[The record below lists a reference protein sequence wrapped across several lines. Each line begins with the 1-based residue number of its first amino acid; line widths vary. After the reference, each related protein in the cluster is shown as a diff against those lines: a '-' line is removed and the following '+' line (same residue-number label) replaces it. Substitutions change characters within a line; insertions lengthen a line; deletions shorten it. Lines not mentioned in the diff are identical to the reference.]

1 MAYEIGTASDFA
13 DLRSKLITFLT
24 THPDLVSS
32 GQNWSVAWEGSGR
45 AAEFGAEDIVLMGP
59 GTAGLD
65 QVFVGMRAVPNAN
78 NDTYNYW
85 FRGVV
90 GINPNASVY
99 TEHTNV
105 SESVAV
111 LCGDFEM
118 PYWFVANGR
127 RFIIVVKVSTTY
139 QIAYGGLFLAYAP
152 PNLYSYPLA
161 IGGTYAGS
169 ASARWSNTGSD
180 YSFFPDPGTTPTLRV
195 FNFDNRW
202 VDFQNWSSSSARDST
217 SRTVAPW
224 NPGWDGFSL
233 DGGTANNIRYR
244 RTFLSKQ
251 QPAFGGRYVL
261 TPATLCARVDPPAIL
276 GSLQGVFHVPGFNL
290 SAETVLT
297 YDGVQ
302 YLCVPN
308 VYREGNDYYCAIAL
322 NGE

>member
-1 MAYEIGTASDFA
+1 MAYEIGSATDFA

-45 AAEFGAEDIVLMGP
+45 AAEFGAEDIVLAGP

-65 QVFVGMRAVPNAN
+65 QVFVGMRSVPNAN

-90 GINPNASVY
+90 GINPNASTY
-99 TEHTNV
+99 IEHTNV
-105 SESVAV
+105 SESVAM
-111 LCGDFEM
+111 LCGNFEM

-127 RFIIVVKVSTTY
+127 RFVVVVKISTTY
-139 QIAYGGLFLAYAP
+139 QMVYGGLFLAYAP

-161 IGGTYAGS
+161 VGGTYGGT
-169 ASARWSNTGSD
+169 ASPRWSATGTD
-180 YSFFPDPGTTPTLRV
+180 YSFFPDPGTSSSLKV
-195 FNFDNRW
+195 FNFDNIW
-202 VDFQNWSSSSARDST
+202 VNFQNWSSGSSRDAT
-217 SRTVAPW
+217 SYTVAPW
-224 NPGWDGFSL
+224 NPGVDAHGL
-233 DGGTANNIRYR
+233 DGSGVSYR
-244 RTFLSKQ
+244 ASFFAKQ

-261 TPATLCARVDPPAIL
+261 TPATLCRRAVSPAIL

-290 SAETVLT
+290 SAETILN

-308 VYREGNDYYCAIAL
+308 VYREGNEYYCAIAL
-322 NGE
+322 DGD